1 MLQLAGILTVLT
13 ILLTPVGWTL
23 TAVWIFVAIV
33 MGMVSAS
40 E

>member
-1 MLQLAGILTVLT
+1 MLQFAGILTVLI

-33 MGMVSAS
+33 MGMASAS

>member
-1 MLQLAGILTVLT
+1 MLQIAGILTVLI

-23 TAVWIFVAIV
+23 TAVWIFVAIIT
-33 MGMVSAS
+33 GMVSTS